1 MRKKKKK
8 PYKEPVF
15 LFTSCSLRQAAWA
28 GWHAAFGDKEK
39 TETFCH
45 AARAE
50 WVKEIGGGR
59 RYPFLRTSNYDI
71 YTSIRPEVLR
81 DLIDE
86 FLKSVKREIKR
97 ASRSKKRGGIR
108 K

>member
-1 MRKKKKK
+1 MKNMEKE

-28 GWHAAFGDKEK
+28 GWHSALGDRERA
-39 TETFCH
+39 EQFCH

-59 RYPFLRTSNYDI
+59 RYSFLRPQNYDI
-71 YTSIRPEVLR
+71 YSQIGPEILR
-81 DLIDE
+81 DLIDK

-97 ASRSKKRGGIR
+97 TSRSKRR
-108 K
+108 LA